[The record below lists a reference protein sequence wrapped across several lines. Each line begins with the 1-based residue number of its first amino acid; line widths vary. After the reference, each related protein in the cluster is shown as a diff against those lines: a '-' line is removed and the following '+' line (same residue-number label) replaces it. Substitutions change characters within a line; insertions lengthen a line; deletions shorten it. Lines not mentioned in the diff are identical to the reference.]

1 MKSFVLS
8 LYVLILT
15 FTLNAQS
22 GQLNGMLD
30 NRPYTD
36 LFRRMRMNS
45 DRPLRGTPFWKS
57 TWEKG
62 IFVFKDNSLLKNIPV
77 KILFYEEQ
85 SVLAKRPEG
94 DSIII
99 NMEKIKELRIY
110 DPNIQDT
117 VRFQRI
123 VHSENVKGE
132 IMEVLY
138 EGQTSLYIRHEVTF
152 VAGEPPRAMGT
163 GRTYDEFAS
172 KVDYYVVKKGY
183 PVLKK
188 FRPNKKGI
196 LEALP
201 GQDVALT
208 EYLKTQKLDLGNN
221 KDLVK
226 IVAYYNQLEGD
237 KK

>member
-1 MKSFVLS
+1 MKSVVFG
-8 LYVLILT
+8 LYFLIIT
-15 FTLNAQS
+15 FTLFGQS

-36 LFRRMRMNS
+36 LFRRMRMNNE
-45 DRPLRGTPFWKS
+45 RPLRGTPFWKS

-62 IFVFKDNSLLKNIPV
+62 IFVFKDNSLLRNIPV

-99 NMEKIKELRIY
+99 NMDKIKELRIY

-123 VHSENVKGE
+123 IHSENVKGE

-138 EGQTSLYIRHEVTF
+138 EGLTSLYIRHDVTF
-152 VAGEPPRAMGT
+152 VPGEPPRAMGT
-163 GRTYDEFAS
+163 GRTYDEFVS
-172 KVDYYVVKKGY
+172 KVDYFVFKKGY

>member
-8 LYVLILT
+8 LYVLLLT

-36 LFRRMRMNS
+36 LFRRLRMTD
-45 DRPLRGTPFWKS
+45 DRNLRGSPFWKN

-62 IFVFKDNSLLKNIPV
+62 NFVFKDNSMLKNVPV
-77 KILFYEEQ
+77 KVVFFDEQ
-85 SVLAKRPEG
+85 SVLAKRSQG

-99 NMEKIKELRIY
+99 NMDKIKELRIY

-123 VHSENVKGE
+123 VHSENVNGE

-138 EGQTSLYIRHEVTF
+138 EGQTSLYIRHEVNF
-152 VAGEPPRAMGT
+152 VAADPPRAMGT
-163 GRTYDEFAS
+163 GRTYDEFVS

-208 EYLKTQKLDLGNN
+208 EYLKTQKLDMGNN

-226 IVAYYNQLEGD
+226 IVAYYNQLERD